1 MSDSL
6 LSMDEVARRSRDAG
20 LELSSST
27 IEGRNSVLEYL
38 AEEIYLNRGE
48 ILEANRRDMESS
60 EMSGVSESMKA
71 RLFMD
76 ESKLKTCIN
85 SVRDVMSLGDPLGKC
100 TLSREI
106 TSDGLK
112 LFRTTCPIG
121 VVLVIF
127 EARPEVAIQISSLTI
142 KSGNAV
148 ILKGG
153 KEATNTNK
161 AILACIRNALN
172 QARKNYISIN
182 QDIVQMV
189 FSREDVNQLLSLNHF
204 IDLVIPRGSGELVH
218 MIKKNTCIPVLGH
231 ADGVCM
237 LYVHVD
243 TNVSEG
249 VEIVIDSKLDYPAA
263 CNSLETL
270 LVHRDKLSEF
280 LPALLRRLREQ
291 RRRIRFYSDRE
302 CFKYLEGEEEVLEL
316 TEDLYHHEF
325 SSNEMCIKSVSGVD
339 EAVSHINRYGS
350 HHTDV
355 ILTQDRGVAA
365 SFMSRVD
372 SACVFHNCSSRF
384 SDGYRFGFGAEIG
397 ISTAR
402 VHARGPVG
410 LEGLLT
416 YKYILKGQGQTMA
429 QFKGGKFTF
438 TRREII

>member
-1 MSDSL
+1 MPDGP
-6 LSMDEVARRSRDAG
+6 LSMEEVARRSREAG
-20 LELSSST
+20 VELSSST
-27 IEGRNSVLEYL
+27 IEGRNSVLEHL

-60 EMSGVSESMKA
+60 ERSGISESMKM

-76 ESKLKTCIN
+76 ESKLKACIN
-85 SVRDVMSLGDPLGKC
+85 SVRDVMSLDDPLGKC

-112 LFRTTCPIG
+112 LLRTTCPIG

-153 KEATNTNK
+153 KEAVNTNK
-161 AILACIRNALN
+161 AILTCIQNAVN
-172 QARKNYISIN
+172 QAKKNYINIS
-182 QDIVQMV
+182 QEIVQMV
-189 FSREDVNQLLSLNHF
+189 FSREDVSQLLSLNQF

-243 TNVSEG
+243 ANMPEG

-270 LVHRDKLSEF
+270 LIHRDKLSEF
-280 LPALLRRLREQ
+280 LPSLLQRLKEQ
-291 RRRIRFYSDRE
+291 RRQIRFYSDKE
-302 CFKYLEGEEEVLEL
+302 CIKYLEGEEVLEL
-316 TEDLYHHEF
+316 TEDLYHREF
-325 SSNEMCIKSVSGVD
+325 GSNEMCVKCVSGVD
-339 EAVSHINRYGS
+339 EAISHINRYGS

-397 ISTAR
+397 ISTSR
-402 VHARGPVG
+402 IHARGPVG
-410 LEGLLT
+410 MEGLLT

-429 QFKGGKFTF
+429 QFKSGKFTF
-438 TRREII
+438 TRRKIM